1 MNESFESGKTAY
13 AVEMFGGFFVVIGTM
28 VSLISLSLLTPWVP
42 LFLDGHVV
50 GHVVERIAHR
60 SESDSGDVIFQELR
74 VRFLDQSE
82 QPYEVKNSVSR
93 EVYDSVRENDPILVS
108 YWRLFPS
115 INGLPEG
122 ERNLVTL
129 LFVAL
134 FCSFGTCSIWTGR
147 KVWRTGCWPRY
158 LFGGRRIEGNDLDHV
173 HTVD

>member
-1 MNESFESGKTAY
+1 MNESFESGKRAY
-13 AVEMFGGFFVVIGTM
+13 AVEMFGGFFVFIGTM

-60 SESDSGDVIFQELR
+60 SEGDSGDVIFQELR

-115 INGLPEG
+115 INGLPDG
-122 ERNLVTL
+122 ERNLVPL

-134 FCSFGTCSIWTGR
+134 FCSFGTWIIWTGR

-158 LFGGRRIEGNDLDHV
+158 LGGRRIEGTDLDHV
-173 HTVD
+173 HTD